1 MCIRDSTRTRFQ
13 LITGD
18 VGSTQSALFSFNNT
32 SATSLLDVMTLNES
46 GNVGIG
52 TTSPSEKLHI
62 ATGTNTGSGI
72 RVDTGLDN
80 GSASSPSA
88 LVLRNIG
95 GTTSD
100 AVAATFNVGLVNRAR
115 IIGGRYSNGGYL
127 QLQTGNSSNTLLNRV
142 RIDNSGNV
150 GIGNTNPQSELHI
163 SNGASRIRLTN
174 ENNQTWQIGTENAAN
189 GFLAIKDI
197 TDSRDVLVL
206 NGDGN
211 VGIGT
216 TSPSYKLDIQSGT
229 GSSDR
234 VQLRLKNNGTGD
246 GDAIIYLDSSAGGE
260 SDIDFM
266 HDGALNWRFRTGDA
280 SQTTNTNFNIHNAGD
295 SEVFTI
301 EQGGNIG
308 IGTTSPNARL
318 EIEDNGTTETQIVK
332 ITTDDANPY
341 GLACLLYTSPSPRDR
356 TRSRMPS
363 SA

>member
-1 MCIRDSTRTRFQ
+1 MCIRDR
-13 LITGD
+13 
-18 VGSTQSALFSFNNT
+18 
-32 SATSLLDVMTLNES
+32 
-46 GNVGIG
+46 
-52 TTSPSEKLHI
+52 
-62 ATGTNTGSGI
+62 
-72 RVDTGLDN
+72 
-80 GSASSPSA
+80 
-88 LVLRNIG
+88 
-95 GTTSD
+95 
-100 AVAATFNVGLVNRAR
+100 
-115 IIGGRYSNGGYL
+115 
-127 QLQTGNSSNTLLNRV
+127 
-142 RIDNSGNV
+142 
-150 GIGNTNPQSELHI
+150 

-280 SQTTNTNFNIHNAGD
+280 SQATNTNFNIHNAGD

-341 GLACLLYTSPSPRDR
+341 GLSLIHI
-356 TRSRMPS
+356 
-363 SA
+363 

>member
-1 MCIRDSTRTRFQ
+1 
-13 LITGD
+13 
-18 VGSTQSALFSFNNT
+18 
-32 SATSLLDVMTLNES
+32 TLNES

-52 TTSPSEKLHI
+52 TTSPDTKLEI
-62 ATGTNTGSGI
+62 VGADPILTIRDSSTSLASAKAFLRLAESGANDTLNRYVQVALSGSALGTNLTF
-72 RVDTGLDN
+72 DLDGN
-80 GSASSPSA
+80 EKM
-88 LVLRNIG
+88 
-95 GTTSD
+95 
-100 AVAATFNVGLVNRAR
+100 R
-115 IIGGRYSNGGYL
+115 INE
-127 QLQTGNSSNTLLNRV
+127 
-142 RIDNSGNV
+142 SGNV
-150 GIGNTNPQSELHI
+150 GIGNTDPQSELHI

-206 NGDGN
+206 NGDGD

-280 SQTTNTNFNIHNAGD
+280 SQTTDTNFNIHNAGD

-318 EIEDNGTTETQIVK
+318 EIED
-332 ITTDDANPY
+332 
-341 GLACLLYTSPSPRDR
+341 
-356 TRSRMPS
+356 
-363 SA
+363 